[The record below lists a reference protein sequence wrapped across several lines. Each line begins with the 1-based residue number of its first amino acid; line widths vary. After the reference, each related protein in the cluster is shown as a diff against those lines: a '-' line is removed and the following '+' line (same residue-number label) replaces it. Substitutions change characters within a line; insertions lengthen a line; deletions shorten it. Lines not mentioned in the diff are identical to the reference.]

1 VTRSQWFKRLSA
13 LCLVS
18 ASLLLTP
25 AAVAQKHLKQNLSQ
39 LTNQASSIVSGQV
52 VSVTDGFD
60 ERKRPYTQITIR
72 VGMDAK
78 NKHKAGSEYTFR
90 QFGLL
95 KPRSMGNGKVY
106 LGVSPEGFAR
116 WSVGEQVVAFMNP
129 DLGAGLTSTVG
140 LEQGK
145 FIVQN
150 GKVSNQLGNIGLF
163 DGMNTQ
169 SLSPEEQSL
178 ITTAG
183 AVDAAAFMSLV
194 GKLVQEAK

>member
-1 VTRSQWFKRLSA
+1 MTRSQWFKRLSA

-25 AAVAQKHLKQNLSQ
+25 AAIAQKHLKQNLSQ

-78 NKHKAGSEYTFR
+78 HKHKAGSEYTFR

>member
-1 VTRSQWFKRLSA
+1 
-13 LCLVS
+13 
-18 ASLLLTP
+18 
-25 AAVAQKHLKQNLSQ
+25 
-39 LTNQASSIVSGQV
+39 
-52 VSVTDGFD
+52 
-60 ERKRPYTQITIR
+60 
-72 VGMDAK
+72 
-78 NKHKAGSEYTFR
+78 
-90 QFGLL
+90 
-95 KPRSMGNGKVY
+95 
-106 LGVSPEGFAR
+106 
-116 WSVGEQVVAFMNP
+116 MNP